1 MASAVRTYGLLGAA
15 STITAVRDPDGVAL
29 IDERGPLTFGELD
42 ARANAVANGW
52 RRRGVRAGT
61 GVAIL
66 CRNHRG
72 FFDAVYAAG
81 KCGARII
88 LLNNGFGAEQ
98 LADVASREGLDL
110 LVHDE
115 EFTALTDGIPPRF
128 GRILAAAPT
137 RSTP

>member
-1 MASAVRTYGLLGAA
+1 MIRLVTDPARRAGLELWSAAKLARAGALTPPAPHRVAAMAAAVRTYGLLGAA
-15 STITAVRDPDGVAL
+15 SRITGLRDPDGIAL
-29 IDERGPLTFGELD
+29 IDERGPVTFAELD

-52 RRRGVRAGT
+52 RRRGLRAGA

-88 LLNNGFGAEQ
+88 LLNTGFGW
-98 LADVASREGLDL
+98 
-110 LVHDE
+110 
-115 EFTALTDGIPPRF
+115 P
-128 GRILAAAPT
+128 
-137 RSTP
+137 